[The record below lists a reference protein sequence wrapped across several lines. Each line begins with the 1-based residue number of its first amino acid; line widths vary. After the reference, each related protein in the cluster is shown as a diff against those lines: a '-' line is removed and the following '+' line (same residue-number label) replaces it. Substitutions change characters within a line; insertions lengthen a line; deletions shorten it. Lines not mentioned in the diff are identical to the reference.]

1 MSLKSDFL
9 VFMLIMLVSRP
20 SLLVYKLLMFTLML
34 KLAFLV
40 RTRLDRKPS
49 FKTLF

>member
-1 MSLKSDFL
+1 MNLRSDFL

-20 SLLVYKLLMFTLML
+20 SLLVHKLLMFTIML

-40 RTRLDRKPS
+40 RTMLDRKPS

>member
-1 MSLKSDFL
+1 MNLRSDFL

-20 SLLVYKLLMFTLML
+20 SLLAHKLLMFTLML
-34 KLAFLV
+34 KLVFLV
-40 RTRLDRKPS
+40 KTRLDRKPS

>member
-1 MSLKSDFL
+1 MSLRSDFL
-9 VFMLIMLVSRP
+9 VFMLIMLESRP
-20 SLLVYKLLMFTLML
+20 SLLVHKLLMFTLML

-40 RTRLDRKPS
+40 RTRLDTKLS